1 MKPFLFFAIVAILLT
16 SCARKRYEVQTGLD
30 FSTRYTVKRAAM
42 GAGLAGISGAA
53 WGVHETAVHH
63 PDRIPADWNRQFWGR
78 ESWRNKYRH
87 GDPAAGP
94 AYFGSTTFLAWTTD
108 AKHLF
113 GTMHRA
119 TLFGSAV
126 VISIGQRRP
135 AWHYLIDAG
144 ISFVA
149 FSVGFHGVYSLYFHK

>member
-1 MKPFLFFAIVAILLT
+1 MKYLLFFLCISLLT
-16 SCARKRYEVQTGLD
+16 GCARKRYEVQTGLD

-42 GAGLAGISGAA
+42 GAGIAGIAGAT

-63 PDRIPADWNRQFWGR
+63 PDRIPARWNRQFWDGR

-113 GTMHRA
+113 GTLHRT

-135 AWHYLIDAG
+135 AWYYLIDAG

-149 FSVGFHGVYSLYFHK
+149 FSAGFHWVYSVAFKS